1 MMMWIHAIW
10 IGLLAA
16 VVFELITIAL
26 RFGLGW
32 RSPER
37 TSRMGRVTKGWR
49 VHHGYPGLLMM
60 PAAALPL
67 PTALITP
74 VADPAWFWWIGP
86 ALLVFGI
93 MLAVSD
99 LIHHAIVLPRY
110 AGSHEFELH
119 YPGHPRHKPAPITRE
134 PRPFPLRRAA

>member
-1 MMMWIHAIW
+1 MLWIHAIW
-10 IGLLAA
+10 IGLLLA
-16 VVFELITIAL
+16 VVFELVTVAL

-37 TSRMGRVTKGWR
+37 TRPLGRLTKGWR
-49 VHHGYPGLLMM
+49 IHHGYPGLVLM
-60 PAAALPL
+60 PAAIPVHG
-67 PTALITP
+67 LIP
-74 VADPAWFWWIGP
+74 GAESPFLMLAWLGP
-86 ALLVFGI
+86 IVLAIGI

-110 AGSHEFELH
+110 AGSHEFELT
-119 YPGHPRHKPAPITRE
+119 YPGHPRYRPAPITRE